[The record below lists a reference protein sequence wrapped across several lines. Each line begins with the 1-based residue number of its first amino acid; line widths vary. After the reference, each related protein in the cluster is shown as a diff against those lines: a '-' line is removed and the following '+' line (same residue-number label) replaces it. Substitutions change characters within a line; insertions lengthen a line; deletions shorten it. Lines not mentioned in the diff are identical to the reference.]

1 VRVVDRLMV
10 LMPAEA
16 VKILLALLLSFL
28 IGLERE
34 ERRPGEQGYLF
45 GGVRTFPLIGLIG
58 LALAQLDAS
67 IWPVTI
73 GFAVIS
79 AFLWLSYQH
88 KLQKTDAAGV
98 TTEFSGLATYI
109 VGALVA
115 RDKFWVATALAV
127 LSLLLLEL
135 KAVLE
140 SLSKQV
146 PGDQIFTFTKFLLL
160 TAVILPIVPNQTYG
174 PFGFNPFK
182 TWLVVVAVSAVS
194 YASYLLQLWT
204 TGKSGILLAAIL
216 GGLYSSTATTVVF
229 AKRAKYEER
238 PHLFS
243 GAILIASSVMYLR
256 ILILVALFSMELA
269 RRLFVPVAA
278 LFVLGTVV
286 GLFWAARPDTASGE
300 VKSAKTA
307 PNPLELSSA
316 FFFAVIFVVMLALT
330 HYAVVYLGKGGVYGL
345 AALTG
350 FTDIAPFI
358 LGLANTVGT
367 TTPFALAA
375 AAVIVAAASNN
386 IVKGGYAYAFGDR
399 KTAIESLTLLL
410 IFAAIGLT
418 PLVWLAK

>member
-1 VRVVDRLMV
+1 MQV
-10 LMPAEA
+10 LPPEA

-67 IWPVTI
+67 VWPVTV

-88 KLQKTDAAGV
+88 KLQKTEAAGV

-115 RDKFWVATALAV
+115 RDQILGGHGAGGAFAFAFGIEGGAGIAF
-127 LSLLLLEL
+127 E
-135 KAVLE
+135 A
-140 SLSKQV
+140 V
-146 PGDQIFTFTKFLLL
+146 PGEQIFTFTKFLLL

-174 PFGFNPFK
+174 TFGFNPFK

-204 TGKSGILLAAIL
+204 TGKSGILLAAVL

-229 AKRAKYEER
+229 AKRAKDEKR

-256 ILILVALFSMELA
+256 ILILWRFLA
-269 RRLFVPVAA
+269 WNWRGGFFCRWWGCLCWGRRWGF
-278 LFVLGTVV
+278 FGRR
-286 GLFWAARPDTASGE
+286 GGMRNR
-300 VKSAKTA
+300 AK
-307 PNPLELSSA
+307 
-316 FFFAVIFVVMLALT
+316 
-330 HYAVVYLGKGGVYGL
+330 
-345 AALTG
+345 
-350 FTDIAPFI
+350 
-358 LGLANTVGT
+358 
-367 TTPFALAA
+367 
-375 AAVIVAAASNN
+375 
-386 IVKGGYAYAFGDR
+386 
-399 KTAIESLTLLL
+399 
-410 IFAAIGLT
+410 
-418 PLVWLAK
+418 

>member
-1 VRVVDRLMV
+1 VVDHLMLV
-10 LMPAEA
+10 MPPEA

-67 IWPVTI
+67 VWPVTV
-73 GFAVIS
+73 GFAVIA

-115 RDKFWVATALAV
+115 RDHFWVATALAV

-146 PGDQIFTFTKFLLL
+146 PGEQIFTFTKFLLL

-174 PFGFNPFK
+174 PFGFNPFN
-182 TWLVVVAVSAVS
+182 TWRVVVAVSAVS

-204 TGKSGILLAAIL
+204 TGKSGILLAAVL

-229 AKRAKYEER
+229 AKRAKDERR

-256 ILILVALFSMELA
+256 SLILVALFSMELA
-269 RRLFVPVAA
+269 RRLFVPVVA
-278 LFVLGTVV
+278 LFVLGMAV
-286 GLFWAARPDTASGE
+286 GLFWAARRDAESGE

-367 TTPFALAA
+367 TTPFGLAA
-375 AAVIVAAASNN
+375 SAVIVAAASNN

-399 KTAIESLTLLL
+399 RTGVESLALLL
-410 IFAAIGLT
+410 VFAGVGLV
-418 PLVWLAK
+418 PLFWLAS

>member
-1 VRVVDRLMV
+1 VVDHLMQV
-10 LMPAEA
+10 MPPEA

-67 IWPVTI
+67 VWPATV
-73 GFAVIS
+73 GFAVIA

-88 KLQKTDAAGV
+88 KLQKTEAAGV
-98 TTEFSGLATYI
+98 TTEFSGLATYV

-115 RDKFWVATALAV
+115 RNQFWVATALAV

-140 SLSKQV
+140 SLSKRV
-146 PGDQIFTFTKFLLL
+146 PGEQIFTFTKFLLL
-160 TAVILPIVPNQTYG
+160 TAVILPIVPNQTFG
-174 PFGFNPFK
+174 TFGFNPFK

-204 TGKSGILLAAIL
+204 SGKSGILLAAVL
-216 GGLYSSTATTVVF
+216 GGLYSSTAATVVL
-229 AKRAKYEER
+229 AKRAKDENR

-269 RRLFVPVAA
+269 RRLLLPVVG
-278 LFVLGTVV
+278 LFVLGMAV
-286 GLFWAARPDTASGE
+286 GLFWAGRRDAESGE
-300 VKSAKTA
+300 VKSAKAA

-316 FFFAVIFVVMLALT
+316 FFFAVIFVVMLAAT
-330 HYAVVYLGKGGVYGL
+330 HYAVVYLGRGGVYAL

-367 TTPFALAA
+367 STPFALAA
-375 AAVIVAAASNN
+375 SAVMVAAASNN
-386 IVKGGYAYAFGDR
+386 IVKGGYAFSFGDR
-399 KTAIESLTLLL
+399 KTGMESLILLL
-410 IFAAIGLT
+410 VFAAVGLL
-418 PLVWLAK
+418 PLIWLAA

>member
-1 VRVVDRLMV
+1 MVDHLMQV
-10 LMPAEA
+10 MPPEA

-67 IWPVTI
+67 VWPATV
-73 GFAVIS
+73 GFAVIA

-88 KLQKTDAAGV
+88 KLQKTEAAGV
-98 TTEFSGLATYI
+98 TTEFSGLATYV

-115 RDKFWVATALAV
+115 RNQFWVATALAV

-140 SLSKQV
+140 SLSKRV
-146 PGDQIFTFTKFLLL
+146 PGEQIFTFTKFLLL

-174 PFGFNPFK
+174 TFGFNPFK

-204 TGKSGILLAAIL
+204 SGKSGILLAAVL
-216 GGLYSSTATTVVF
+216 GGLYSSTAATVVL
-229 AKRAKYEER
+229 AKRAKDENR

-269 RRLFVPVAA
+269 RRLLLPVVG
-278 LFVLGTVV
+278 LFVLGMAV
-286 GLFWAARPDTASGE
+286 GLFWAGRRDAESGE
-300 VKSAKTA
+300 VKSAKAA

-316 FFFAVIFVVMLALT
+316 FFFAVIFVVMLAAT
-330 HYAVVYLGKGGVYGL
+330 HYAVVYLGRGGVYAL

-367 TTPFALAA
+367 STPFALAA
-375 AAVIVAAASNN
+375 SAVMVAAASNN
-386 IVKGGYAYAFGDR
+386 IVKGGYAFSFGDR
-399 KTAIESLTLLL
+399 KTGMESLILLL
-410 IFAAIGLT
+410 VFAAVGLL
-418 PLVWLAK
+418 PLIWLAA

>member
-1 VRVVDRLMV
+1 MLV
-10 LMPAEA
+10 MPPEA

-28 IGLERE
+28 IGLEGE

-67 IWPVTI
+67 VWPVTV

-115 RDKFWVATALAV
+115 RDHFWVATALAV

-146 PGDQIFTFTKFLLL
+146 PGEQIFTFTKFLLL

-182 TWLVVVAVSAVS
+182 TWVVAVSAFS

-204 TGKSGILLAAIL
+204 TGKSGILLAAVL

-229 AKRAKYEER
+229 AKRAKDERR

-269 RRLFVPVAA
+269 RRLFVPVVA
-278 LFVLGTVV
+278 LFVFGTA
-286 GLFWAARPDTASGE
+286 G
-300 VKSAKTA
+300 
-307 PNPLELSSA
+307 
-316 FFFAVIFVVMLALT
+316 
-330 HYAVVYLGKGGVYGL
+330 
-345 AALTG
+345 
-350 FTDIAPFI
+350 
-358 LGLANTVGT
+358 
-367 TTPFALAA
+367 
-375 AAVIVAAASNN
+375 
-386 IVKGGYAYAFGDR
+386 
-399 KTAIESLTLLL
+399 
-410 IFAAIGLT
+410 
-418 PLVWLAK
+418 

>member
-1 VRVVDRLMV
+1 VVDHLMQV
-10 LMPAEA
+10 MPPEA

-67 IWPVTI
+67 VWPATV
-73 GFAVIS
+73 GFAVIA

-88 KLQKTDAAGV
+88 KLQKTEAAGV
-98 TTEFSGLATYI
+98 TTEFSGLATYV

-115 RDKFWVATALAV
+115 RNQFWVATALAV

-140 SLSKQV
+140 SLSKRV
-146 PGDQIFTFTKFLLL
+146 PGEQIFTFTKFLLL

-174 PFGFNPFK
+174 TFGFNPFK

-204 TGKSGILLAAIL
+204 SGKSGILLAAVL
-216 GGLYSSTATTVVF
+216 GGLYSSTAATVVL
-229 AKRAKYEER
+229 AKRAKDENR

-269 RRLFVPVAA
+269 RRLLLPVVG
-278 LFVLGTVV
+278 LFVLGMAV
-286 GLFWAARPDTASGE
+286 GLFWAGRRDAESGE
-300 VKSAKTA
+300 VKSAKAA

-316 FFFAVIFVVMLALT
+316 FFFAVIFVVMLAAT
-330 HYAVVYLGKGGVYGL
+330 HYAVVYLGRGGVYAL

-367 TTPFALAA
+367 STPFALAA
-375 AAVIVAAASNN
+375 SAVMVAAASNN
-386 IVKGGYAYAFGDR
+386 IVKGGYAFSFGDR
-399 KTAIESLTLLL
+399 KTGMESLILLL
-410 IFAAIGLT
+410 VFAAVGLL
-418 PLVWLAK
+418 PLIWLAA